1 MNDRAHKRIFD
12 FLTND
17 TDIRTRII
25 RRLATKKLEEIAK
38 TTSKTS
44 AINEN
49 ELHEYIKGQYS
60 ELQKE
65 ADDILNDVIDQEIIT
80 KPFWKRVLCQFGIL
94 TVVLTFPFAGLIRS
108 IFREFERADPSYAD
122 IANYVLGCCLIAILL
137 IAAMISEFL
146 KK

>member
-1 MNDRAHKRIFD
+1 MSDIVHKRIFD
-12 FLTND
+12 FLAND
-17 TDIRTRII
+17 TDIRARII
-25 RRLATKKLEEIAK
+25 RRLAKKKLEEIAK
-38 TTSKTS
+38 TTSRAS
-44 AINEN
+44 AINGN

-80 KPFWKRVLCQFGIL
+80 KPFWKRILCQFGIL
-94 TVVLTFPFAGLIRS
+94 TVVLTFPFAGLVRS

-137 IAAMISEFL
+137 VAAMISEFL

>member
-1 MNDRAHKRIFD
+1 MSDIVHKRIFD
-12 FLTND
+12 FLAND
-17 TDIRTRII
+17 TDIKARII
-25 RRLATKKLEEIAK
+25 RRLAKKKLEEIAK
-38 TTSKTS
+38 TTSRAS

-65 ADDILNDVIDQEIIT
+65 ADDILNDVIDQKIIIQ
-80 KPFWKRVLCQFGIL
+80 PFWRRIFCQFGIL
-94 TVVLTFPFAGLIRS
+94 TSVLAFPFAGLIRS
-108 IFREFERADPSYAD
+108 IFLEFQSTDPCYVV
-122 IANYVLGCCLIAILL
+122 IANDIFGCCLIAILL